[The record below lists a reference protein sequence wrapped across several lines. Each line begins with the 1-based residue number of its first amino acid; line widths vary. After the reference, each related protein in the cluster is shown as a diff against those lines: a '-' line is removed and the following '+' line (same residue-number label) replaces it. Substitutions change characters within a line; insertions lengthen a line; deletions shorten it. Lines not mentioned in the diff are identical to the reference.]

1 MVKKMTVVFHNEE
14 LYTDLKIEAV
24 KRNRAASDIIAEA
37 VQEWLDVKEDEELIP
52 IINAAL
58 AEYAEKGGRPWEE
71 VEKELE
77 AAIKAREQPMMV
89 AEKKKHV

>member
-24 KRNRAASDIIAEA
+24 KRNRSASDIIAEA

-52 IINAAL
+52 VVDARL
-58 AEYAEKGGRPWEE
+58 AEYQEKGGQPWHEAR
-71 VEKELE
+71 KELE
-77 AAIKAREQPMMV
+77 EARARRQKIPVV
-89 AEKKKHV
+89 AERKNV